1 MVEAGSRW
9 GGGGGWSVGEGE
21 EVGVGVRGSGWTCK
35 GAAEMGQYIPDMIS
49 QKAVRIPYINFP
61 NNTAKWCSGCLVLPV
76 LSSPEATRSEKGR
89 AVTAETQF
97 SDMHVPTPLEAG
109 S

>member
-1 MVEAGSRW
+1 MDGHAKERQRW
-9 GGGGGWSVGEGE
+9 N
-21 EVGVGVRGSGWTCK
+21 
-35 GAAEMGQYIPDMIS
+35 IPDMIS
-49 QKAVRIPYINFP
+49 QKADRIPYINFP

-97 SDMHVPTPLEAG
+97 SDMHVPTPLEDGPWGRYCSGILHGNAQTG
-109 S
+109 Y